1 MATARPESCVS
12 KDSANLDVLRSVAVM
27 YVFGFHLFAF
37 FGYTHIWRLS
47 ILELGFLGVLF
58 FFVHTSFVLMCSLE
72 RQESRSPGRPLW
84 NVFLLRRVFRIYP
97 LSIAIVTF
105 VLVFSLPVG
114 HLRNRLNVAAHLDHF
129 GVLLNYLLAQDF
141 FGRESIMA
149 TLWSLPLEMHMY
161 LLLPMLYVL
170 TNFRRSVWLVGLLW
184 GAAVVVAMHPYRLT
198 PIGLGTFSQYVPCF
212 LPGILAYTL
221 STKRHFRFPSFFW
234 PIFLA
239 TMTVLY
245 LSHSTLMSGWVCCLV
260 LGLAVPQFLEVSNPA
275 CKKICLIIAR
285 YSYGIYVTHVICIW
299 FAFQK
304 LAGLP
309 RYTQWI
315 VFVAAAV
322 ASPVILY
329 HALESPMIKLGNR
342 VASRFRSQKPVPLAS
357 VEATAQISSAQNPG
371 I

>member
-1 MATARPESCVS
+1 MVSSRPESCVS

-27 YVFGFHLFAF
+27 YVFGFHLLAF
-37 FGYTHIWRLS
+37 FGYTYIWRLR
-47 ILELGFLGVLF
+47 IVELGFLGVLF

-72 RQESRSPGRPLW
+72 RQEARSPGKPLW
-84 NVFLLRRVFRIYP
+84 KTFLLRRVFRIYP

-114 HLRNRLNVAAHLDHF
+114 HLRSRLNVAAHLDHF

-170 TNFRRSVWLVGLLW
+170 TRFRRSVLIVALLW
-184 GAAVVVAMHPYRLT
+184 SAAVVVAMHPYRLV
-198 PIGLGTFSQYVPCF
+198 PLGLGPFSQYVPCF
-212 LPGILAYTL
+212 LPGVLAYTL
-221 STKRHFRFPSFFW
+221 STKRHFRFPSFLW
-234 PIFLA
+234 PVFLA
-239 TMTVLY
+239 AITLLY
-245 LSHSTLMSGWVCCLV
+245 LSYSTLLSGWLCCLV
-260 LGLAVPQFLEVSNPA
+260 LGLAVPQFLEVSNIIG
-275 CKKICLIIAR
+275 KKTCLIIAR

-309 RYTQWI
+309 RYTQWLI
-315 VFVAAAV
+315 FFVTAV
-322 ASPVILY
+322 ASPVLLY

-342 VASRFRSQKPVPLAS
+342 LAS
-357 VEATAQISSAQNPG
+357 GFRGRKPAPAAVEAMPPVSSAQNPG